1 MMRATRALCAGL
13 AVASLLAACAT
24 TPGPAADAS
33 LFHDELFAAS
43 TERIAPEDVFALSPE
58 MRAYLDSEH
67 DARRRDKEL
76 HSGLFYVLLTQGKP
90 WLSYDATMTRN
101 ASEAFA
107 ARSGNCLSLVIMT
120 AAFAREL
127 GMGVR
132 YQSVYTQEAWTR
144 GQGLDYLNGHVN
156 VALLN
161 PIWATAGELLIDFV
175 PVSKTEQV
183 RHSIVVEE
191 KTIVA
196 MYMNNR
202 AVELL
207 AGGELD
213 RAYWWA
219 KAANRQDDRFLG
231 AINTLAVV
239 YRARRKLEDSERAL
253 RFILGIEPDNIV
265 ALDNLV
271 LVLQDQG
278 RDSEADALATRLR
291 KLQPIPPFHFY
302 DLGIAAL
309 KQGDYGKAKEML
321 QKEMRRDANYSL
333 FHASLALAY
342 HGLGRATDA
351 QEQMAIA
358 VQRSTTN
365 ADRATYALMLARLRA
380 GEHP

>member
-1 MMRATRALCAGL
+1 
-13 AVASLLAACAT
+13 
-24 TPGPAADAS
+24 
-33 LFHDELFAAS
+33 
-43 TERIAPEDVFALSPE
+43 
-58 MRAYLDSEH
+58 
-67 DARRRDKEL
+67 
-76 HSGLFYVLLTQGKP
+76 
-90 WLSYDATMTRN
+90 
-101 ASEAFA
+101 
-107 ARSGNCLSLVIMT
+107 MT

>member
-1 MMRATRALCAGL
+1 L
-13 AVASLLAACAT
+13 LLAACAT
-24 TPGPAADAS
+24 TPAPAPDAS

-43 TERIAPEDVFALSPE
+43 TERIAAEDVFALSPE
-58 MRAYLDSEH
+58 MQAYLDSELT
-67 DARRRDKEL
+67 AERREKDRQY
-76 HSGLFYVLLTQGKP
+76 GLFYVLFTRGEP
-90 WLSYDATMTRN
+90 WLNYDASITRN

-120 AAFAREL
+120 GAFARKL
-127 GMGVR
+127 GLEVR
-132 YQSVYTQEAWTR
+132 YQSIYTHEAWSR

-156 VALLN
+156 IALLN
-161 PIWATAGELLIDFV
+161 PHWISAGELLIDFV
-175 PVSKTEQV
+175 PVPRTEQL
-183 RHSIVVEE
+183 RHSIVLEE

-196 MYMNNR
+196 RYMNNR

-219 KAANRQDDRFLG
+219 KAAVQQDDRFLG

-239 YRARRKLEDSERAL
+239 YKASGKLAESERTL
-253 RFILGIEPDNIV
+253 RWLLGIEPDNIV

-271 LVLQDQG
+271 RVLELQG
-278 RDSEADALATRLR
+278 RATESQALATRLR
-291 KLQPIPPFHFY
+291 ELRPIPPFHFY
-302 DLGIAAL
+302 DLGMAAL
-309 KQGDYGKAKEML
+309 KQGDYGKAKEL
-321 QKEMRRDANYSL
+321 FQKEMRRDANYSL

-342 HGLGRATDA
+342 HGLGRPTDA

-358 VQRSTTN
+358 VDRSTTA
-365 ADRATYALMLARLRA
+365 ADRETYARMLARLRA